1 MRNLIETSDFTPA
14 VPVVEN
20 GDNGTAENFNPA
32 PQALANRTRYLK
44 DAHESLEVVTNGLLA
59 MVKPPSFIISP
70 MNFSA
75 ADLGGTFCEWEEY
88 DGLTDSKTTAK
99 SGPTVIGAQSV
110 ALDSILPRA
119 VTITA
124 VRALVSQ
131 ATGLASPMELHLKT
145 MTNRVYAA
153 GSPAVGSF
161 TTVASQPGS
170 GSSGLQVIEITGL
183 SVPCDGR
190 RIVAEVRCSGGTA
203 AQDTFYGLVVQLA

>member
-1 MRNLIETSDFTPA
+1 MPTNIIDDSVFTDPIQGPA
-14 VPVVEN
+14 
-20 GDNGTAENFNPA
+20 DAD
-32 PQALANRTRYLK
+32 PQSAASYLLGYQGLANRTRHLK
-44 DAHESLEVVTNGLLA
+44 NETDALLA

-70 MNFSA
+70 MHFAA
-75 ADLGGTFCEWEEY
+75 ADIGGTFCEWEEY

-99 SGPTVIGAQSV
+99 SGPTVIGAQTV
-110 ALDSILPRA
+110 ALDSILPRN
-119 VTITA
+119 VTIAA

-131 ATGLASPMELHLKT
+131 ATGFATPMELHVKT

-161 TTVASQPGS
+161 STVASQLGS
-170 GSSGLQVIEITGL
+170 GSAGLQVIEITGL

-203 AQDTFYGLVVQLA
+203 AQDTFYGLVVQLG